1 MKTNKNSRLRLRET
15 GERRIRKQRP
25 QGRKSSVKDRA
36 RQREANTERLKLA
49 KPTIGFPSAL

>member
-15 GERRIRKQRP
+15 GERRIRKRP